1 MFATGESVGL
11 AEWII
16 DDTCLVFYSSDSF
29 FTIYLSCCIL
39 KADQSALNKIR
50 VDEK

>member
-16 DDTCLVFYSSDSF
+16 DDTCHVFINLDTTERYF
-29 FTIYLSCCIL
+29 
-39 KADQSALNKIR
+39 
-50 VDEK
+50 